1 MKKNNHFMRTFAIM
15 LSFMMVI
22 ASLQLNVIA
31 TSDQVQNDQNQEGD
45 IIEQGESAEFCVQFL
60 DENNAYQQRKDIQNY
75 IELYKDGNLVEN
87 VK

>member
-1 MKKNNHFMRTFAIM
+1 MKKNNHFMRAFAIM

-60 DENNAYQQRKDIQNY
+60 DENNA
-75 IELYKDGNLVEN
+75 
-87 VK
+87 